1 MAGKSQSLAVYN
13 NSALGCW
20 TRIHGKVWKVR
31 AHRLPVLFFNRTR
44 MTRDHSK
51 LICDIGELT
60 ALFTGTASLDG
71 LLQNI
76 VEMVALHMDADVCS
90 IYLYYEESKELVL
103 RATVGLAAS
112 SVGNVRLRSGEGLT
126 GYAFQELRPILEGDA
141 ARNPH
146 FRYFADIGEER
157 FASFVA
163 IPILRGQTRVGAMTL
178 QSEKKNYFTAEDVNV
193 FRAVTA
199 QLATT
204 IEMAKL
210 LISIQRPYVAPA
222 PVKTSELKFVKGRV
236 GAEGFAYGE
245 AALTVRPSWDDPP
258 ETRVLPAMTLQD
270 LQNAVHATEM
280 QLQELQGQ
288 VEEKLF
294 DVAALIFTAQTLML
308 KDRSFIGAMEEEVKQ
323 GTHPVHAVRRVV
335 REYAGRFARMSNDY
349 IREKQYDVMD
359 VGLRLMGNLSG
370 RSEATSHLAGKI
382 VIAREILPSEAL
394 KLGSQK
400 VAGLVMLSGGVTSHV
415 AVLARSLNIVLVIA
429 GEPGLWDLP
438 EGTRLLIDGSTG
450 NLFVNPEPEV
460 ISRFREME
468 EVRSAAVKAAKLV
481 RAETVTSDGTRLHL
495 MANINLLSDAAV
507 ARDYHAEG
515 VGLYRTEFPFIV
527 RSDFPTEEEQFL
539 IYRRLVEMMQGR
551 EVTFRTLDIG
561 GDKLLSYYD
570 HSKEANPFLGLR
582 SIRFSLRHREIFS
595 QQIRAI
601 LRAAGTEGGERVRIM
616 FPMIS
621 SVDELMEAKG
631 VVADCLQELAA
642 AGVPHAPA
650 PAVGMMVEVP
660 SAVEVI
666 EDLAR
671 EAAFFSIGTNDLI
684 QYMLAIDRT
693 NEDVADLYL
702 PHHPAVLRAISRVAE
717 VALRCRREVSVC
729 GDMAHDP
736 RYVPFLAGVGIR
748 TFSLDARYI
757 PRIQQRI
764 DTLRIAD
771 AEAHARS
778 LLGMSRLHEIKAAL
792 ASMDVWAEASAE
804 SPNPAAHA

>member
-1 MAGKSQSLAVYN
+1 
-13 NSALGCW
+13 
-20 TRIHGKVWKVR
+20 
-31 AHRLPVLFFNRTR
+31 

-76 VEMVALHMDADVCS
+76 VEMIALHMDADVCS
-90 IYLYYEESKELVL
+90 IYLYYEESQELVL

-112 SVGNVRLRSGEGLT
+112 SIGNVRLKSGEGLT
-126 GYAFQELRPILEGDA
+126 GYAFQELRPVVEGDA
-141 ARNPH
+141 ARNPK
-146 FRYFADIGEER
+146 FRYFAGIGEEP

-178 QSEKKNYFTAEDVNV
+178 QSEKKNYFTAEDVNI
-193 FRAVTA
+193 FRAITS

-210 LISIQRPYVAPA
+210 LFSIERANVPPA
-222 PVKTSELKFVKGRV
+222 RVKAGELKLVKGRV

-245 AALTVRPSWDDPP
+245 ASVTARPSWDDSPEPQDLPP
-258 ETRVLPAMTLQD
+258 MTLQD
-270 LQNAVHATEM
+270 LQRAVNATEAE
-280 QLQELQGQ
+280 LQELQGQ

-308 KDRSFIGAMEEEVKQ
+308 KDRSFLGAMEEKVKQ
-323 GTHPVHAVRRVV
+323 GTHPVYAVRSVV

-359 VGLRLMGNLSG
+359 VGFRLLENLSG
-370 RSEATSHLAGKI
+370 RSDGTSHLAGKI
-382 VIAREILPSEAL
+382 VIARELLPSEAL

-429 GEPGLWDLP
+429 GEAGLLDLP

-460 ISRFREME
+460 VSRFRERE
-468 EVRSAAVKAAKLV
+468 EVRRAAVKAAALV

-507 ARDYHAEG
+507 ALDYHAEG

-539 IYRRLVEMMQGR
+539 IYRRLIEMMQGR

-561 GDKLLSYYD
+561 GDKVLSYYD

-582 SIRFSLRHREIFS
+582 SIRFSLRHKEIFS

-601 LRAAGTEGGERVRIM
+601 LRAAGTSAGERVRIM

-621 SVDELMEAKG
+621 SVDEFIAAKG
-631 VVADCLQELAA
+631 VVTDCLKEVAT
-642 AGVPHAPA
+642 AGVRHVPE
-650 PAVGMMVEVP
+650 PAVGMMVEIP

-684 QYMLAIDRT
+684 QYTLAIDRT

-702 PHHPAVLRAISRVAE
+702 PHHPAVLRAIKRVAE
-717 VALRCRREVSVC
+717 VVLRCGREVSVC

-757 PRIQQRI
+757 PRIQQRLN
-764 DTLRIAD
+764 TLRIAD
-771 AEAHARS
+771 AEAHARDV
-778 LLGMSRLHEIKAAL
+778 LGMSRVGDIRAAL
-792 ASMDVWAEASAE
+792 AAME
-804 SPNPAAHA
+804 

>member
-1 MAGKSQSLAVYN
+1 
-13 NSALGCW
+13 
-20 TRIHGKVWKVR
+20 
-31 AHRLPVLFFNRTR
+31 

-76 VEMVALHMDADVCS
+76 VEMIALHMDADVCS
-90 IYLYYEESKELVL
+90 IYLFYEESQELVL

-112 SVGNVRLRSGEGLT
+112 SIGNVRLKSGEGLT
-126 GYAFQELRPILEGDA
+126 GSAFQELRPILEGDG
-141 ARNPH
+141 ARNPKFRH
-146 FRYFADIGEER
+146 FAGIGEER

-178 QSEKKNYFTAEDVNV
+178 QSEKMNYFTAEDVNV
-193 FRAVTA
+193 FRAITS

-210 LISIQRPYVAPA
+210 LFSIERANVPPA
-222 PVKTSELKFVKGRV
+222 PVKAIELKLVKGRV

-245 AALTVRPSWDDPP
+245 AVVTVRPSWDDLPEPQDLPP
-258 ETRVLPAMTLQD
+258 MTLQD
-270 LQNAVHATEM
+270 LQKAVNATEAE
-280 QLQELQGQ
+280 LQELQEQ

-308 KDRSFIGAMEEEVKQ
+308 KDRSFLGAMEEKVKQ
-323 GTHPVHAVRRVV
+323 GTHPVYAVGRVV

-359 VGLRLMGNLSG
+359 VGLRLLEKLSG
-370 RSEATSHLAGKI
+370 RSDGGSHLAGKI
-382 VIAREILPSEAL
+382 VIARELLPSEAL

-400 VAGLVMLSGGVTSHV
+400 VSGLVMLSGGVTSHV

-429 GEPGLWDLP
+429 GELGLLNLP
-438 EGTRLLIDGSTG
+438 AGTRLLIDGNTG
-450 NLFVNPEPEV
+450 NLFVNPEPAV

-468 EVRSAAVKAAKLV
+468 EVRCAALEEAARV
-481 RAETVTSDGTRLHL
+481 SAETVTSDGTRFHL
-495 MANINLLSDAAV
+495 MANINLLSDVAV

-515 VGLYRTEFPFIV
+515 VGLYRTELPFIV
-527 RSDFPTEEEQFL
+527 RSDFPTKEEQFL

-561 GDKLLSYYD
+561 GDKVLSYYD
-570 HSKEANPFLGLR
+570 HCREANPFLGLR
-582 SIRFSLRHREIFS
+582 SIRFSLRHKEIFS

-601 LRAAGTEGGERVRIM
+601 LRAAGTDGGGRVRIM

-621 SVDELMEAKG
+621 SVDEFMAAKG
-631 VVADCLQELAA
+631 VVTDCLKELAE
-642 AGVPHAPA
+642 AGVPHAPD
-650 PAVGMMVEVP
+650 PAVGMMVEIP

-684 QYMLAIDRT
+684 QYTLAIDRT

-702 PHHPAVLRAISRVAE
+702 PPWCPERHRRNSRTNSR
-717 VALRCRREVSVC
+717 RC
-729 GDMAHDP
+729 
-736 RYVPFLAGVGIR
+736 
-748 TFSLDARYI
+748 
-757 PRIQQRI
+757 
-764 DTLRIAD
+764 
-771 AEAHARS
+771 
-778 LLGMSRLHEIKAAL
+778 AA
-792 ASMDVWAEASAE
+792 
-804 SPNPAAHA
+804 